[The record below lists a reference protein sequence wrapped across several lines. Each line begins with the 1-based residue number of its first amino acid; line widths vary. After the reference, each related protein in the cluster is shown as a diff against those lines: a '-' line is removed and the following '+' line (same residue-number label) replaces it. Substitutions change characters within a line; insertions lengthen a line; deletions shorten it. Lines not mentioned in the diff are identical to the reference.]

1 VKKFQFRL
9 EKLKKLKEDRKKESQ
24 RRLAQAK
31 KQESEERSRLETLKT
46 EVSLRRVKDRSR
58 RLRRVE
64 PENLRRTS
72 EYMGQLGFLIR
83 HQSMVV
89 ERQSEETGKRRKELE
104 ESSREVKKYER
115 LKDIKRD
122 QYIHDLNLALQKD
135 TDEVAIRMKRKNP
148 ESE

>member
-72 EYMGQLGFLIR
+72 EYLGQLGFLIR

-135 TDEVAIRMKRKNP
+135 TDEVAIQMKRKNP